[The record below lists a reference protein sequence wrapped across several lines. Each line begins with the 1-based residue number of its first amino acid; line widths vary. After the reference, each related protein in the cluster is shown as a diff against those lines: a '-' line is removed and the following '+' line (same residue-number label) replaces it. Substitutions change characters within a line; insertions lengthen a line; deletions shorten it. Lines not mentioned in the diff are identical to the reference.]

1 MFTVSAARPAGVTIG
16 AATNSIQAVYIM
28 KAIVYFLLFF
38 GICDVA
44 WADVQIKFK
53 NVQGGTSTISSNG
66 NKVRINSAQMPGYVL
81 VDSASGE
88 FFMVD
93 PKRSEIIKATPR
105 EIEGVKQDERLSVS
119 LMPRGA
125 GDEIAGY
132 GTGRFD
138 LISNGIRCGVLNGS
152 SELVQNRELRHM
164 FEAMQGM
171 HKMMR
176 SLMAGMAGVL
186 TECQRANSR
195 LADLA
200 DTAGFVMRVVDD
212 KEKLL
217 FEVLLVNTK
226 AILADGYYDLPA
238 DMTVVNMNEKVQQ
251 AMQKGQEIIQQMPD
265 MQQMMQQIQQEG
277 GEISD
282 ESQQQM
288 QQMMKQMQQLQSE

>member
-1 MFTVSAARPAGVTIG
+1 
-16 AATNSIQAVYIM
+16 M
-28 KAIVYFLLFF
+28 KAILYFLLFF
-38 GICDVA
+38 GVCDLA

-66 NKVRINSAQMPGYVL
+66 NKVRINGAQIPDYVL

-93 PKRSEIIKATPR
+93 PKRSEIIKATPL
-105 EIEGVKQDERLSVS
+105 EIEGGKQDERLSVS
-119 LMPRGA
+119 LMPRGV
-125 GDEIAGY
+125 GDEVAGY

-152 SELVQNRELRHM
+152 SELIQNQELQHM

-171 HKMMR
+171 HRMTR
-176 SLMAGMAGVL
+176 SLMAGMAGLL
-186 TECQRANSR
+186 TECQRATSR
-195 LADLA
+195 LADLV

-212 KEKLL
+212 KEKLQ

-238 DMTVVNMNEKVQQ
+238 DMTVVNMNEKVEK
-251 AMQKGQEIIQQMPD
+251 AMQKGQQIIQQTPD
-265 MQQMMQQIQQEG
+265 VDQMTQQNGDQ
-277 GEISD
+277 ISD
-282 ESQQQM
+282 EPQQQM
-288 QQMMKQMQQLQSE
+288 PQMMEQMQQLQSE

>member
-1 MFTVSAARPAGVTIG
+1 
-16 AATNSIQAVYIM
+16 
-28 KAIVYFLLFF
+28 LLF
-38 GICDVA
+38 GICDLA

-53 NVQGGTSTISSNG
+53 NAQGGTSTISSNG
-66 NKVRINSAQMPGYVL
+66 NKVRINGAQIPGYVL

-93 PKRSEIIKATPR
+93 PKRSEIIKATPL
-105 EIEGVKQDERLSVS
+105 EIEGVEEERLSVS
-119 LMPRGA
+119 LMPRGV
-125 GDEIAGY
+125 GDEVAGY

-152 SELVQNRELRHM
+152 SELVQNRDLRHM

-176 SLMAGMAGVL
+176 SLTAGMAGVL

-195 LADLA
+195 LADLV

-238 DMTVVNMNEKVQQ
+238 DMAVVNMNDKVEQT
-251 AMQKGQEIIQQMPD
+251 MQKGQQIIQQTPD
-265 MQQMMQQIQQEG
+265 MDQMMQQNGDQ
-277 GEISD
+277 ISD
-282 ESQQQM
+282 EAQQQM
-288 QQMMKQMQQLQSE
+288 QQMMEQMQQLQSE